1 MYIERVPNRNSP
13 PAVLLR
19 ESYREGSKVRK
30 RTLANLSKLP
40 DHAVNGLQALLKGGV
55 TIASLPDSFKITRS
69 RPHGHVAAVLGSL
82 KNTGLHNLIS
92 SENSRNL
99 RLVLAM
105 IIARIID
112 PRSKLATAR
121 GFNEETCFSSIGKI
135 LGIDGADEDELYL
148 AMDWLLAR
156 QELIENN
163 LAAKHLASSTLVL
176 YDVSSSYFEG
186 KTCPLARYGY
196 NRDGKRGKLQ
206 IVFGLICDAEGCPI
220 AIEVFEGNTA
230 DPTTLTNQIVKL
242 KERFGIAKIIW
253 VGDRGIISSTT
264 IQKHF
269 HNNQERSFDWISAL
283 RATQIRSQV
292 EQESIQLSL
301 FDEKNL
307 AEISSDDYP
316 GERLIACRNPMLAAE
331 RAKTRE
337 ELLQATEK
345 ELSKIVAATTR
356 QKKRLT
362 GASNIALKV
371 GNVVNRYKVAKH
383 FTLDIQDNSF
393 SYERNTQSINSEAAL
408 DGLYVIRTS
417 VESAV
422 LSPTETVR
430 AYKSLSQVEQ
440 AFRSFKTVDLKVRPI
455 YHRLS
460 ARVKAHVFLCMLAY
474 YVEWQMRSLLA
485 PMLFDEEDWELA
497 HQQQKSVV
505 KAAKSDR
512 TLAKARTKRTANNLP
527 VHSFQTLLADLGTI
541 AHNEIVGSI
550 EGASWVF
557 DKITQPTIVQQKAL
571 DLLGVSLI
579 CTQ

>member
-40 DHAVNGLQALLKGGV
+40 DHAVDGLQALLKGGV
-55 TIASLPDSFKITRS
+55 TIATLPDSFKITRS

-92 SENSRNL
+92 SENTRNR

-105 IIARIID
+105 IIARITD
-112 PRSKLATAR
+112 PRSLLATAR
-121 GFNEETCFSSIGKI
+121 GFSDETSFSSIGKI
-135 LGIDGADEDELYL
+135 LGIEGADEDELYL
-148 AMDWLLAR
+148 AMDWLLSR
-156 QELIENN
+156 QESIENS
-163 LAAKHLASSTLVL
+163 LASLHLASSTLVL

-206 IVFGLICDAEGCPI
+206 IVFGLMCDASGCPI
-220 AIEVFEGNTA
+220 AVEVFEGNTA
-230 DPTTLTNQIVKL
+230 DPKTLSNQITKL

-264 IQKHF
+264 IQQHF
-269 HNNQERSFDWISAL
+269 QADDRSFDWISAL
-283 RATQIRSQV
+283 RGVQIRSLV

-301 FDEKNL
+301 FDEQNI

-345 ELSKIVAATTR
+345 ELAKIAAATMR
-356 QKKRLT
+356 EKRRLT
-362 GASNIALKV
+362 GASNIGLKI
-371 GNVVNRYKVAKH
+371 GKVVNHYKVAH
-383 FTLDIQDNSF
+383 FKLDIQENSF
-393 SYERNTQSINSEAAL
+393 SYERNTQSIDSEAAL

-417 VESAV
+417 VEPEV
-422 LSPTETVR
+422 LSPQETVR

-455 YHRLS
+455 YHHRA

-485 PMLFDEEDWELA
+485 PMLFDEDDWESA
-497 HQQQKSVV
+497 RKQQKSVV
-505 KAAKSDR
+505 KATYSDR
-512 TLAKARTKRTANNLP
+512 TKAKARTKRTDDNLP
-527 VHSFQTLLADLGTI
+527 VHSFQTLLADLGTL
-541 AHNEIVGSI
+541 AHNEIMSTIG
-550 EGASWVF
+550 GASFVF

>member
-40 DHAVNGLQALLKGGV
+40 DHAVDGLQALLKGGV
-55 TIASLPDSFKITRS
+55 TIANLPDSFKITRS

-92 SENSRNL
+92 SENTRNR

-121 GFNEETCFSSIGKI
+121 GFSDETSFSSIGKI
-135 LGIDGADEDELYL
+135 LGIEGADEDELYL
-148 AMDWLLAR
+148 AMDWLLSR
-156 QELIENN
+156 QESIENS
-163 LAAKHLASSTLVL
+163 LASLHLASSTLVL
-176 YDVSSSYFEG
+176 YDVSSSYLEG

-196 NRDGKRGKLQ
+196 NRDGKRGKLP
-206 IVFGLICDAEGCPI
+206 IVFGLMCDASGCPI
-220 AIEVFEGNTA
+220 AVEVFEGNTA
-230 DPTTLTNQIVKL
+230 DPKTLSNQITKL

-264 IQKHF
+264 IQQHF
-269 HNNQERSFDWISAL
+269 QADEGSFDWISAR
-283 RATQIRSQV
+283 RAVQIRSLV

-301 FDEKNL
+301 FDEQNI

-316 GERLIACRNPMLAAE
+316 GERLIAWINPMLAAE

-345 ELSKIVAATTR
+345 ELAKIAAATMR
-356 QKKRLT
+356 EKRRLT
-362 GASNIALKV
+362 GASNIGLKV
-371 GNVVNRYKVAKH
+371 GKVVNHYQVAKH
-383 FTLDIQDNSF
+383 FKLDIQEHSF
-393 SYERNTQSINSEAAL
+393 SYERNRQSIDSEAAL

-417 VESAV
+417 LKPEV
-422 LSPTETVR
+422 LSPQETVR

-455 YHRLS
+455 YHHRA

-485 PMLFDEEDWELA
+485 PMLFDEDDWESA
-497 HQQQKSVV
+497 RKQQKSVV
-505 KAAKSDR
+505 KATYSDR
-512 TLAKARTKRTANNLP
+512 TKAKARTKRTDDNLP

-541 AHNEIVGSI
+541 AHNEIISTIG
-550 EGASWVF
+550 GASFVF
-557 DKITQPTIVQQKAL
+557 DKITQPTMVQQKAL

>member
-40 DHAVNGLQALLKGGV
+40 DHAVDGLQALLKGGV
-55 TIASLPDSFKITRS
+55 TIANLPDSFKITRS
-69 RPHGHVAAVLGSL
+69 RPHGDVAAVLGSL

-92 SENSRNL
+92 SENTRNR

-121 GFNEETCFSSIGKI
+121 GFSDETSFSSIGKI
-135 LGIDGADEDELYL
+135 LGIEGADEDELYL
-148 AMDWLLAR
+148 AMDWLLSR
-156 QELIENN
+156 QESIENS
-163 LAAKHLASSTLVL
+163 LASLHLASSTLVL
-176 YDVSSSYFEG
+176 YDVSSSYLEG

-206 IVFGLICDAEGCPI
+206 IVFGLMCDASGCPI
-220 AIEVFEGNTA
+220 AVEVFEGNTA
-230 DPTTLTNQIVKL
+230 DPKTLSNQITKL
-242 KERFGIAKIIW
+242 KERLGIAKIIW
-253 VGDRGIISSTT
+253 VGDRGMISSTT
-264 IQKHF
+264 IQQHF
-269 HNNQERSFDWISAL
+269 QADERSFDWISAL
-283 RATQIRSQV
+283 RAVQIRSLV

-301 FDEKNL
+301 FDEQNI

-337 ELLQATEK
+337 ELLQGTEK
-345 ELSKIVAATTR
+345 ELAKIAAATMR
-356 QKKRLT
+356 EKRRLT
-362 GASNIALKV
+362 GASNIGLKV
-371 GNVVNRYKVAKH
+371 GKVVNHYQVAKH
-383 FTLDIQDNSF
+383 FTLDIQEHSF
-393 SYERNTQSINSEAAL
+393 SYERNRQSIDSEAAL

-417 VESAV
+417 VKPEV
-422 LSPTETVR
+422 LSPQETVR

-455 YHRLS
+455 YHHRA

-485 PMLFDEEDWELA
+485 PMLFDEDDWESA
-497 HQQQKSVV
+497 RKQQKSVV
-505 KAAKSDR
+505 KATYSDR
-512 TLAKARTKRTANNLP
+512 TKAKARTKRTDDNLP

-541 AHNEIVGSI
+541 AHNEIISTIG
-550 EGASWVF
+550 GASFVF
-557 DKITQPTIVQQKAL
+557 DKITQPTMVQQKAL

>member
-19 ESYREGSKVRK
+19 ESYREGGKVRK

-55 TIASLPDSFKITRS
+55 TLASLPDSFKITRS

-92 SENSRNL
+92 SENSRNR

-121 GFNEETCFSSIGKI
+121 GFNDETCFSSIGKI
-135 LGIDGADEDELYL
+135 LGIEGADEDELYL
-148 AMDWLLAR
+148 AMDWLLSR
-156 QELIENN
+156 QESIENN
-163 LAAKHLASSTLVL
+163 LASIHLASSTLVL

-206 IVFGLICDAEGCPI
+206 IVFGLMCDASGCPI
-220 AIEVFEGNTA
+220 AVEVFEGNTA
-230 DPTTLTNQIVKL
+230 DPKTLSNQITKL

-269 HNNQERSFDWISAL
+269 QTANRSFDWISAL
-283 RATQIRSQV
+283 RAVQIRSLV

-301 FDEKNL
+301 FDEQNI
-307 AEISSDDYP
+307 AEISSEDYP
-316 GERLIACRNPMLAAE
+316 GERLIACRNPLLAAE
-331 RAKTRE
+331 RAKTRS

-371 GNVVNRYKVAKH
+371 GKVVNLYKVAKH
-383 FTLDIQDNSF
+383 FTLDIQENSF
-393 SYERNTQSINSEAAL
+393 SYERNTQSIDSEAAL

-417 VESAV
+417 VESEL
-422 LSPTETVR
+422 LSATETVR

-455 YHRLS
+455 YHRNS
-460 ARVKAHVFLCMLAY
+460 DRVRVHVFLCMLAY
-474 YVEWQMRSLLA
+474 YVEYQMRSRLA
-485 PMLFDEEDWELA
+485 PMLFDEDDWESA
-497 HQQQKSVV
+497 HHKQTSVV
-505 KAAKSDR
+505 KATKSDR
-512 TLAKARTKRTANNLP
+512 TKAKARTKRTADNLP

-571 DLLGVSLI
+571 DLLGVPLI